1 MPLKTL
7 LTGLFLSV
15 MCLVPPALSQSAQN
29 SRDELIALLGRLPE
43 IAPIRNQLVAQ
54 GFQGEKLALAEA
66 HSKRVMTDDLIAG
79 YIADRLIA
87 LYDGRLSAAS
97 ATEGLI
103 APLYESGITHL
114 PVKELVYY
122 HKVQRV
128 LLDGMTPRDC
138 GLLVKGQ
145 LRPARMEDVIGRA
158 EARLSARTLKEFYR
172 IQYKAMRLG
181 VTRAP
186 RQLSPAE
193 AARIQTVIFEAVR
206 KRVESASNA
215 KALSNTLENFERAR
229 NATACEA
236 AKVFAEAVL
245 DITGRDQQ
253 KALLF
258 LSAP

>member
-1 MPLKTL
+1 MTLKTL

-29 SRDELIALLGRLPE
+29 SREELIDLLGRLPD
-43 IAPIRNQLVAQ
+43 IAPIRNRLIAQ
-54 GFQGEKLALAEA
+54 GFEGEKLALAEA
-66 HSKRVMTDDLIAG
+66 HSRRVMSDPLIAG

-114 PVKELVYY
+114 PVAELVYY

-128 LLDGMTPRDC
+128 LLDGMTSRDC
-138 GLLVKGQ
+138 GQLVKGRM
-145 LRPARMEDVIGRA
+145 RPGRMEEVIGKA
-158 EARLSARTLKEFYR
+158 EARLSARTLRELYR

-186 RQLSPAE
+186 RQLSPADS
-193 AARIQTVIFEAVR
+193 ARIQTVIFEAVR
-206 KRVESASNA
+206 NRVEGASNA
-215 KALSNTLENFERAR
+215 RALSNTLENFERAS
-229 NATACEA
+229 NASACAA
-236 AKVFAEAVL
+236 AKVFTDAVL
-245 DITGRDQQ
+245 GITGRDQQ